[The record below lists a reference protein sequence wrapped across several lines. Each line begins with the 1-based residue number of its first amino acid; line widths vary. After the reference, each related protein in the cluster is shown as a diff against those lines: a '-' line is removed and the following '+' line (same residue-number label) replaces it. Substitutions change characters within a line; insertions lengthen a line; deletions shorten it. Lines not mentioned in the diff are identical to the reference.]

1 MADMEKAIIDFEK
14 KYWREAI
21 EMFKESSDRDEKQT
35 AGFLTEWD
43 RPEEVKNFF
52 ENTKRHADEQY
63 SPRFGRILE
72 KIGIAMSAGDIA
84 MKGAPES
91 VGLAWMGVRMCL
103 STLADDYATFG
114 IFGQAALDIMGIMI
128 SCAVFS
134 QMYGPTRKIEA
145 LNTKEI
151 HSQVTTRIPIVYAA
165 ILDFSF
171 SVKKYKSQH
180 RGGKYPLKVP
190 QGCKLIHSRT
200 NPSKLSA
207 VRYGKVQR
215 EAQGDAGP

>member
-1 MADMEKAIIDFEK
+1 MADMEKAIVDFEK
-14 KYWREAI
+14 AYWREAI
-21 EMFKESSDRDEKQT
+21 ELFKESSDRDEKQT
-35 AGFLTEWD
+35 ASFLKEWD
-43 RPEEVKNFF
+43 RPEEVKNFV
-52 ENTKRHADEQY
+52 ENTKRRAEKEY

-72 KIGIAMSAGDIA
+72 KIEVAMSVGDIA

-103 STLADDYATFG
+103 STLSDDYTTFG
-114 IFGQAALDIMGIMI
+114 IFGQASLDIMGIMI

-134 QMYGPTRKIEA
+134 KMYGPSRNIDA

-151 HSQVTTRIPIVYAA
+151 HSQVTERIPKVYCA

-180 RGGKYPLKVP
+180 RGGRY
-190 QGCKLIHSRT
+190 SRT
-200 NPSKLSA
+200 A
-207 VRYGKVQR
+207 T
-215 EAQGDAGP
+215 